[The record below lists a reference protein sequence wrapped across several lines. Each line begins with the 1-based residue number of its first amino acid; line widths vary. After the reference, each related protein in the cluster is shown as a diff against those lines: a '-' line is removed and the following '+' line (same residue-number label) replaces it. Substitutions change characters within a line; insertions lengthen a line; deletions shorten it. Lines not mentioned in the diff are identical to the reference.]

1 MSKNIISFAIPEEVF
16 SLPPEVMAR
25 SIERRSAYAF
35 KKAKRAN
42 MAHRIAATMTVFT
55 IMVLTIVNFGTVTY
69 APEYEVSNLTTA
81 MDATVGTA
89 TTSVSTIA
97 RSTEFAKRNGAPIW
111 VLDMSAQKMFAAAVE
126 GVAGNQPAEV
136 KKAVAV
142 CIRTASED
150 YSLPLEMVLE
160 QFHYPMADSYTDETM
175 SIVGEVVNGNVDS
188 VFLTSRPVYCYNETV
203 EPSNWVS
210 TQSYVGTLGGLK
222 FYTETIKD

>member
-1 MSKNIISFAIPEEVF
+1 MSKTVSFEVPEEVF

-35 KKAKRAN
+35 KKTKRAN
-42 MAHRIAATMTVFT
+42 MAQRISVTMTVFA
-55 IMVLTIVNFGTVTY
+55 IMVLNIVNFGTVTY
-69 APEYEVSNLTTA
+69 APKYEVSNLTTA
-81 MDATVGTA
+81 MDASVGTA

-97 RSTEFAKRNGAPIW
+97 RSTEFARRNGFAPIW
-111 VLDMSAQKMFAAAVE
+111 ALDMSAQKMFAAAVE

-210 TQSYVGTLGGLK
+210 TQSYVGTLGDLK